1 MRLIG
6 VGGRAHNLSKSDNR
20 GDFSPMSDQLL
31 PVSKEWAQRAL
42 TTPEQRGQI
51 SRGEYECLRK

>member
-6 VGGRAHNLSKSDNR
+6 VGGRAHNRGKSDNG
-20 GDFSPMSDQLL
+20 GDVSPLSDQFL